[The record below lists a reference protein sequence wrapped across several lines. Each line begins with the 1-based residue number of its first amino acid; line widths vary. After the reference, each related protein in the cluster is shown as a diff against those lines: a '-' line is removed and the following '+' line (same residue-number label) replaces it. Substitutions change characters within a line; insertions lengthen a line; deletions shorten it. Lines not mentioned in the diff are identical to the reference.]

1 MAKLKFE
8 GLEEYEKQLIKLQ
21 SISRACVGE
30 AIHDGAAVVAD
41 AVKQAI
47 ESLPVDNRLVKDGEM
62 LNGVS
67 ILQKQG
73 LIESFG
79 IAKLQDDNGYINV
92 KLGFDGYNG
101 VRTASYP
108 SGQPNAVIARSV
120 NSGTSFRRRIPFVDN
135 TVRAKKAACEAMMKK
150 KFDEVLERRL

>member
-1 MAKLKFE
+1 MAKLKFK

-67 ILQKQG
+67 TLQKQG